1 MSFSNDIADKK
12 REFRQFAKNELKKLS
27 SQFDR
32 DTRSMM
38 ATVHFTD
45 SLLYRGSSSLF
56 TFISKKTEINTQF
69 LIEKAFSDGKDI
81 AVPRVNGKS
90 LDFYYLSPE
99 EPLDTQL
106 ETAAFGIKEP
116 LTTLEKV
123 DTHHLPIDSVFILP
137 GLAFASDGTRL
148 GYGKGFYDTFIST
161 VYETVSPLYFP
172 KALVGFCFNCQLF
185 DNLPQDEHDV
195 PLTHII
201 TEERIIS
208 C

>member
-12 REFRQFAKNELKKLS
+12 REFRQSAKNELKKLS

-45 SLLYRGSSSLF
+45 SLLYRTSSSLF
-56 TFISKKTEINTQF
+56 TFISKTTEINTQF

-90 LDFYYLSPE
+90 LDFYYLMPE
-99 EPLDTQL
+99 EPLEKQL
-106 ETAAFGIKEP
+106 ELAAFGIKEP
-116 LTTLEKV
+116 LTTLENV

-137 GLAFASDGTRL
+137 GLAFSPDGTRL

-161 VYETVSPLYFP
+161 VYETVSPLYYP

-201 TEERIIS
+201 TEERIIN

>member
-1 MSFSNDIADKK
+1 MSFANDIADKK
-12 REFRQFAKNELKKLS
+12 KEFRQSAKNELKKLS

-45 SLLYRGSSSLF
+45 SLLYRTSSSLF
-56 TFISKKTEINTQF
+56 TFISKTTEINTQF

-90 LDFYYLSPE
+90 LDFYYLMPE
-99 EPLDTQL
+99 EPLEKQL
-106 ETAAFGIKEP
+106 ELAAFGIKEP

-137 GLAFASDGTRL
+137 GLAFSPDGTRL

-161 VYETVSPLYFP
+161 VYETVSPLYYP

-201 TEERIIS
+201 TEERIIN